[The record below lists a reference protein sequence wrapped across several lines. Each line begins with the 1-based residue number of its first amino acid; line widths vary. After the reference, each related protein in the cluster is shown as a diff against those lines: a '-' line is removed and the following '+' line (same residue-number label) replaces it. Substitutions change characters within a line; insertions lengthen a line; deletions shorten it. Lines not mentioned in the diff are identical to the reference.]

1 MTTARIID
9 CEEALR
15 HLFDYMDAELAD
27 EQRREMEN
35 HLEQCRSCYSRI
47 EFERRLKS
55 HLAELGR
62 ADVPPAL
69 AQRVRSLIDQF
80 IC

>member
-1 MTTARIID
+1 MTTARSID

-15 HLFDYMDAELAD
+15 RLFDYMDAELAG
-27 EQRREMEN
+27 EQRHEMEN
-35 HLEQCRSCYSRI
+35 HLEQCMSCYSRI

-69 AQRVRSLIDQF
+69 VQRVRSIIDQF
-80 IC
+80 SC